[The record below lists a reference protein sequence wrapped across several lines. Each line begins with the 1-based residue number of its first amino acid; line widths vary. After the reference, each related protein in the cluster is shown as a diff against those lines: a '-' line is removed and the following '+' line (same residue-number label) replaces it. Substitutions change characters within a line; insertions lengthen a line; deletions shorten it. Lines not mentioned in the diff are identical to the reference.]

1 MEIGAATSSAYLPA
15 LLSGPRVVRSVSSEN
30 STALE
35 RPTRS
40 GGRDRVDDPTQQPIL
55 SSGTETQ
62 TSRQPQNIAGPQ
74 AAEALRSERQNTSD
88 NKLDEARQSESPQVA
103 IDPGGS
109 IKMDVEDGDRVLR
122 VFDSKDVLI
131 YQLPPKGALML
142 IKAQEKAQQSQVQ
155 TSA

>member
-15 LLSGPRVVRSVSSEN
+15 QLSEPRVVRRISPDASG
-30 STALE
+30 AQE
-35 RPTRS
+35 RPARS
-40 GGRDRVDDPTQQPIL
+40 TSKDRVDNSTQQPAFTN
-55 SSGTETQ
+55 GTETQ
-62 TSRQPQNIAGPQ
+62 SSRQPQNIAASQ
-74 AAEALRSERQNTSD
+74 AAEALRSERQNASD
-88 NKLDEARQSESPQVA
+88 TKLDEARQLERPQVA

-142 IKAQEKAQQSQVQ
+142 IKAQENAQQSQVQ